1 VREALNHN
9 IHIGGRHVVRSLPRL
24 CWLASL
30 AAAAPVFAQAVPAN
44 QFAPL
49 VQPTDTVATCE
60 VMTAAIL
67 QPDER
72 GYVLRFPDHNGAG
85 RGVSA
90 VWDTSGHLRRYTDS
104 RGDLRGPPVTVAERG
119 PRTSIIID
127 VQKGMALLLNEEYG
141 RSRGSV
147 MTTVSDAMAARQ
159 LGPPAKLLER
169 LHTQCGAPATSP

>member
-1 VREALNHN
+1 LREALNHN
-9 IHIGGRHVVRSLPRL
+9 IHNRVGAVIRSLPRL
-24 CWLASL
+24 YWLAAL
-30 AAAAPVFAQAVPAN
+30 AAAGPVAAQAVPAS

-49 VQPTDTVATCE
+49 VQSADTVATCE
-60 VMTAAIL
+60 AMTAAIL

-72 GYVLRFPDHNGAG
+72 GYLLRFPDHNGAG
-85 RGVSA
+85 RAVSA
-90 VWDTSGHLRRYTDS
+90 VWDTSGHLRHYTDS

-147 MTTVSDAMAARQ
+147 MTTVGDAMAARQ

-169 LHTQCGAPATSP
+169 LHTQCGAPATSR